1 MSNVIQ
7 LGEACT
13 VRRGKTITKKTSKQ
27 GDIPV
32 IAGGK
37 KPAYFH
43 NEHNREAG
51 TITISGSGASAGLY
65 LKI

>member
-1 MSNVIQ
+1 MSSIIK

-43 NEHNREAG
+43 SEHDKFESSRQDRIRC
-51 TITISGSGASAGLY
+51 T
-65 LKI
+65 